1 MNEQDFRNMCKD
13 VEQAVEKAFHSPQF
27 LDIRNKV
34 NTTLQNTV
42 ESIQSA
48 FESTTAGNGNAQ
60 TGNTPPSQTPPAQ
73 PVPPQPVYQ
82 YQYVRPN
89 PIQRPVY
96 TPKKGLAGSVSSVL
110 LLTFGFI
117 GIGILALVFLVA
129 CVLALVAQADLFTA
143 LGMRLFLL
151 GLVVFIVMTA
161 IGLHQRKR
169 LKRYR
174 AYDKAIQGRH
184 LCMLDILASAIGR
197 TPSYVAKDLK
207 KIIRLGMFPNAHLDD
222 EKTCIMLDY
231 ETYKQYLH
239 TKEEAARQRRQEAS
253 QPGTPEDVQR
263 ALSEGRELIAKIR
276 EGNEAI
282 PEKEISDKLTHLETI
297 TLTIFRYVEK
307 HPEKLGDIR
316 KMLTYYLPTTL
327 KLVNAYREFY
337 SQPLPGES
345 VAEAKQDILSTL
357 DTINAAF
364 LTLAEN
370 LVQNDVLDVSTDI
383 SVLKTMLAQ
392 EGLTGNDFQPK

>member
-13 VEQAVEKAFHSPQF
+13 VEQAVEKAFSSPQF

-48 FESTTAGNGNAQ
+48 FSAAENTAAGEGTASPDNAA
-60 TGNTPPSQTPPAQ
+60 PAPQTPPAQ
-73 PVPPQPVYQ
+73 PVYQ
-82 YQYVRPN
+82 YQYARQN
-89 PIQRPVY
+89 PVQRPVY
-96 TPKKGLAGSVSSVL
+96 PPKKGLTGSVSSVL

-117 GIGILALVFLVA
+117 GIGILALVFLIT
-129 CVLALVAQADLFTA
+129 CVLALIAQKDLFTT
-143 LGMRLFLL
+143 LGMQLFVL
-151 GLVVFIVMTA
+151 GLVVCIVMTA
-161 IGLHQRKR
+161 IGFHQRKR
-169 LKRYR
+169 IKRYR
-174 AYDKAIQGRH
+174 AYDKAIQGRR

-197 TPSYVAKDLK
+197 TPAYVAKDLK
-207 KIIRLGMFPNAHLDD
+207 KMIRLGMFPNAHLDD
-222 EKTCIMLDY
+222 EKTCIMMDY

-253 QPGTPEDVQR
+253 RPGAPEDVQN
-263 ALSEGRELIAKIR
+263 ALREGRELVAKIR

-297 TLTIFRYVEK
+297 SLTIFRYVEN

-345 VAEAKQDILSTL
+345 VADTKQDILSTL

-370 LVQNDVLDVSTDI
+370 LVQEDVLDVSTDI

-392 EGLTGNDFQPK
+392 EGLTGKDFQQK